1 MPSQYCEV
9 VHHFSSAGE
18 SAFTDGKG
26 STDNDIIYDEDD
38 PDDVDED
45 GCPLNDDTDS
55 TGDTLTGMGMRPSTL
70 AETMSAHLQNE
81 AVASPDVLL
90 RDAAM
95 SSDVSSLKEV
105 MRNVSDIN
113 AADESGLTALHFAAD
128 RGSMGCLKLLVE
140 SGANVNAVC
149 SHGIGVLQTA
159 LSSNANCVEAARM
172 LLKAGADPDACDHD
186 GYSPRLLVLEE
197 GDNDMVDLFA
207 LFPKR

>member
-9 VHHFSSAGE
+9 VHHFSTGGE
-18 SAFTDGKG
+18 SAFTDGKS
-26 STDNDIIYDEDD
+26 STDNDIVYDEDD

-113 AADESGLTALHFAAD
+113 AADESGLTALHFARWQIIMCRQYYIIKRPPD
-128 RGSMGCLKLLVE
+128 RFAGPDGSDK
-140 SGANVNAVC
+140 SGP
-149 SHGIGVLQTA
+149 IGR
-159 LSSNANCVEAARM
+159 AR
-172 LLKAGADPDACDHD
+172 
-186 GYSPRLLVLEE
+186 R
-197 GDNDMVDLFA
+197 
-207 LFPKR
+207 R